1 MFLLEKSLV
10 TFHVRSS
17 CACALQECPS
27 VLGLLVSPCWDLWL
41 ESPFPSGDYG
51 LQQSIGSTPRKP
63 PHFLFL
69 PQLLSLCW
77 EHLQAAKTTVVRAR
91 REQTGILPS
100 PGSQRVPPGSH
111 LGRDSPRV
119 GIPHP
124 PGREGGRGSATHLPP
139 AFPVAPGNHSNT
151 PCYGFSSGGLGCDR
165 SQALPD
171 SSLPGVLLLPPQFC
185 LFLGC
190 VWTFPFTWLGSPP
203 LLHTR
208 KWDWFCMGSQK
219 GDIFLTWTKLILQCQ

>member
-1 MFLLEKSLV
+1 M
-10 TFHVRSS
+10 RSS
-17 CACALQECPS
+17 CALCLTGVSLCPGALAVPLLGS
-27 VLGLLVSPCWDLWL
+27 VAGI
-41 ESPFPSGDYG
+41 PFPSGDYG

-100 PGSQRVPPGSH
+100 PGSQECLRAHTSVGAARGWGSH
-111 LGRDSPRV
+111 
-119 GIPHP
+119 IP
-124 PGREGGRGSATHLPP
+124 PGREGGRGSTTHLPP

-171 SSLPGVLLLPPQFC
+171 SSLPRVLLLPP
-185 LFLGC
+185 
-190 VWTFPFTWLGSPP
+190 
-203 LLHTR
+203 
-208 KWDWFCMGSQK
+208 
-219 GDIFLTWTKLILQCQ
+219 